1 MPRIAAFPKCFIEDI
16 VAGRMALETWIDLS
30 AELHVEG
37 LEMYT
42 GFLAGRDASYLA
54 EIRKRAESHGMVIPM
69 FCASPDFTIPDP
81 ARRDEEIERY
91 REVLAAAAALGC
103 TSCRVLSGQAR
114 PDVDEADGLDWVV
127 SAIRAV
133 LPDAER
139 LGLTLVLEN
148 HYKDGFWEFP
158 EFAQSSERFLK
169 ILERIDDP
177 RLAVNYDP
185 SNAVVAG
192 EDPIALLDAVL
203 PRVHSMHASDRYL
216 KPGVSWDDLR
226 ERRLGYASGLVHGVI
241 GEGINDYDA
250 ILSRLAGA
258 GFDGWISL
266 EDGMNGLPDMKK
278 SVDFLRE
285 KIAEHFG

>member
-1 MPRIAAFPKCFIEDI
+1 
-16 VAGRMALETWIDLS
+16 
-30 AELHVEG
+30 
-37 LEMYT
+37 
-42 GFLAGRDASYLA
+42 
-54 EIRKRAESHGMVIPM
+54 
-69 FCASPDFTIPDP
+69 
-81 ARRDEEIERY
+81 
-91 REVLAAAAALGC
+91 
-103 TSCRVLSGQAR
+103 
-114 PDVDEADGLDWVV
+114 
-127 SAIRAV
+127 
-133 LPDAER
+133 
-139 LGLTLVLEN
+139 
-148 HYKDGFWEFP
+148 
-158 EFAQSSERFLK
+158 
-169 ILERIDDP
+169 RIDDP

-285 KIAEHFG
+285 KIARHFG